1 MATDFTYGG
10 KQIVSGGPFK
20 PGGKDMPSDA
30 RTRVD
35 CYADIATI
43 PNPYVG
49 LKITV
54 KVDETN
60 NNKMTDYIVKS
71 LKANSIGAAN
81 SLIDEVERYVDY
93 LGASSNSGNVSQED
107 IKAAVNDYLEEN
119 PVQSGATV
127 EQAAQIEANKTAI
140 GDENSGL
147 IKEVNDIKNTEL
159 QNLNTAILRVNET
172 VGNKSELPVGD
183 ENIIA
188 SINRIDNKQFDS
200 VTDEQAQQLQTA
212 YKHSQ
217 SVHVQA
223 SDIPSK
229 TSDLTNDS
237 NFVTEVEMNS
247 ALSSK
252 ANTEDIPS
260 LNGYATETFVTN
272 KIAEAQLGGGE
283 VDTTSF
289 ATDLSLSGSSLQ
301 LKNSSGNLIGNA
313 IELPSGSAGSGLTSE
328 QSNQLTTAYEHSQ
341 SPHVQ
346 SSDIPTTI
354 SELENDVDYAS
365 KTYVTQAIS
374 TVTTG
379 EGNSSHTHSNINILN
394 TITREQVYLTQSEY
408 NLLTNEEKANET
420 KVYNIINN
428 EETFALQL
436 DGNELNLIRNG
447 EIISTVTLNI
457 TGGSGNTPTVSYG
470 SISLEGTTL
479 TVNENTTNSFNV
491 KLTSAPSE
499 TQTVNIV
506 CSNENIVLSNSTLQ
520 FNSSN
525 YNVNQAVEFTVP
537 DDSLTENYTFTF
549 TLSSTNVA
557 SKTLTVTVTNNDF
570 DSKIVDGAY
579 YSYTPNTFT
588 ASSSTWSNGITE
600 HTNDLTATG
609 CSLTEDGYVLVPNSL
624 SIKRIMTGVAPGSY
638 TAELLIKNIA
648 SFSGTTP
655 ILSVGNPTSDGLNV
669 LGRATGTIELANKSQ
684 QVTSDTF
691 NLSDFASDSHLHI
704 FIINDTV
711 NSIAKLFINGRTTN
725 TIPSATTTSN
735 SNFVLNCV
743 SGAMKSVN
751 LYIKALR
758 FYTKALTDA
767 EVLQNYNYE
776 KSAL

>member
-1 MATDFTYGG
+1 MSTDFSYGG
-10 KQIVSGGPFK
+10 KQIVISGPIK
-20 PGGKDMPSDA
+20 PGGQDMPSDA
-30 RTRVD
+30 RTRVES
-35 CYADIATI
+35 YADIASI
-43 PNPYVG
+43 PNPHVG

-71 LKANSIGAAN
+71 LKADSIGVAN
-81 SLIDEVERYVDY
+81 SLIDEVVRYVDY
-93 LGASSNSGNVSQED
+93 LGVNTSG
-107 IKAAVNDYLEEN
+107 
-119 PVQSGATV
+119 G
-127 EQAAQIEANKTAI
+127 
-140 GDENSGL
+140 GSGL
-147 IKEVNDIKNTEL
+147 T
-159 QNLNTAILRVNET
+159 
-172 VGNKSELPVGD
+172 S
-183 ENIIA
+183 
-188 SINRIDNKQFDS
+188 
-200 VTDEQAQQLQTA
+200 EQAQQLQTA
-212 YKHSQ
+212 YEHSQ
-217 SVHVQA
+217 SDHVTMEEVNEA
-223 SDIPSK
+223 I
-229 TSDLTNDS
+229 TN
-237 NFVTEVEMNS
+237 
-247 ALSSK
+247 
-252 ANTEDIPS
+252 
-260 LNGYATETFVTN
+260 
-272 KIAEAQLGGGE
+272 AQLGGGE

-289 ATDLSLSGSSLQ
+289 ATDLSLTGSSLQ

-313 IELPSGSAGSGLTSE
+313 IELPSGSASGGLTSE
-328 QSNQLTTAYEHSQ
+328 QAQQLQTAYEHSQ

-346 SSDIPTTI
+346 SSDIPTSL

-394 TITREQVYLTQSEY
+394 TITREQVYLTQSAY
-408 NLLTNEEKANET
+408 NLLTDEEKTNEA

-457 TGGSGNTPTVSYG
+457 TGGTGGGGNTPTVSYG

-506 CSNENIVLSNSTLQ
+506 CSNESIVLSNSTLQ

-549 TLSSTNVA
+549 TLSSTGVS

-579 YSYTPNTFT
+579 YSYTPSTFE
-588 ASSSTWSNGITE
+588 ASSLTWSNGITE

-609 CSLTEDGYVLVPNSL
+609 CSLTEDGYVLVPKSL
-624 SIKRIMTGVAPGSY
+624 VIKKIMSGVAPDSY
-638 TAELLIKNIA
+638 TAELLIKNIP
-648 SFSGTTP
+648 SFAGTTP
-655 ILSVGNPTSDGLNV
+655 IMSVGNPTKDGLNV
-669 LGRATGTIELANKSQ
+669 LGRSAGTIELANKSA

-691 NLSDFASDSHLHI
+691 NLSDFSSDSHLHI

-725 TIPSATTTSN
+725 TIPSVTTTNN
-735 SNFVLNCV
+735 SNFVLNYI
-743 SGAMKSVN
+743 SGAMKNVN
-751 LYIKALR
+751 LYVKALR

-776 KSAL
+776 KSVLQ